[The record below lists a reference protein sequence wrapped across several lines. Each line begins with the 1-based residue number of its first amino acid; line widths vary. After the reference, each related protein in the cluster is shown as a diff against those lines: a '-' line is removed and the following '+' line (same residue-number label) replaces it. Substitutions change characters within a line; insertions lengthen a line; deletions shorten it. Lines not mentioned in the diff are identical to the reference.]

1 MEKVFR
7 KSLEEKK
14 KIKIM
19 YEKEGDIGLRW
30 ITVYK
35 IHDSTIVAYCHLHKG
50 IRTFKK
56 EHILAAEWP
65 YKPEEEV

>member
-1 MEKVFR
+1 MEKIFQ
-7 KSLEEKK
+7 KSLESKK

-19 YEKEGDIGLRW
+19 YDKSGVIDLRW

-35 IHDSTIVAYCHLHKG
+35 IQPETIVAYCHLHKG

-56 EHILAAEWP
+56 SSILAAEWP
-65 YKPEEEV
+65 YSPEPL